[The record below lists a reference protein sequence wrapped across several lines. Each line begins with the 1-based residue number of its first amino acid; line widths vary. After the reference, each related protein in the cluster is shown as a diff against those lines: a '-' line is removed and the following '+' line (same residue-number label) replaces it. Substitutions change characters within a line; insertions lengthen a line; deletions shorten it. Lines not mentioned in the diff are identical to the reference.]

1 MSPFSLSR
9 QTTLQRATPPSD
21 APPPDP
27 AADIVVSIAFASDTP
42 YERWW
47 GIEILDCSPEA
58 VRLDRLND
66 GAALLYNHNWDDL
79 RGHHVPKSVTADG
92 HVVRGDVIISW
103 ACDAGKT
110 IALVTGNHLT
120 KASVG
125 YEVHAV
131 VEQTTSKTG
140 KALSRNLDGCL
151 FGRVLERCQRETPGD
166 LAAFRRALDHAAGS
180 FDRAAD
186 APATY
191 RVIDWEPLEN
201 SLVTVPAD
209 ATVGVGRMADRD
221 TAPPKSPAGDAG
233 PTHSP
238 GEKNVTTEIAAIEA
252 AAAAAATA
260 AALKRIKNIEDLA
273 KQFEHFELGDL
284 PAQAIRNGVSAEDFT
299 KQLMAHVAQR
309 GNPWTPEIG
318 LSKKETKRY
327 SIVKAIRAMLSSDWS
342 QAGLEREAS
351 VAFAD
356 KAQQAGI
363 QRQAENS
370 FFLPLEI
377 QRRDMTVGTATA
389 GGNLVATELRP
400 QDFIELLRNATLLKA
415 LGARTLG
422 GLIGNVDI
430 PKQTGAGTG
439 YWLSTE
445 ATAITESNQTIGLLQ
460 LRPKVLGAYT
470 ETSRLLLQQSTP
482 DADTMIMEDLAK
494 VLGIALDAAGINT
507 GGSGAPVG
515 ILGTGSIGAFTGTSL
530 GLAALLNAQTDL
542 ASANALN
549 AKCAYLTTPTVASL
563 LAQRQRFAST
573 DTPLWVGNIL
583 EGTVLGFKAA
593 SSNQVPA
600 DTAIFGDF
608 SQLIFAEWGV
618 LEIATNPYANFPAG
632 ITGIRAFLTADVGVR
647 IPGAFSSANTI
658 T

>member
-1 MSPFSLSR
+1 MNPFSLSR
-9 QTTLQRATPPSD
+9 QTTLQRAAPSAD
-21 APPPDP
+21 APPPEP
-27 AADIVVSIAFASDTP
+27 GADITVSIAFASDLP

-66 GAALLYNHNWDDL
+66 GAAILFNHNWDDL
-79 RGHHVPKSVTADG
+79 RGHHVPRSVVADG
-92 HVVRGDVIISW
+92 HVVRGDAIISW
-103 ACDAGKT
+103 TCDEGKT
-110 IALVTGNHLT
+110 IALITKNHLT

-131 VEQTTSKTG
+131 IEQTTG
-140 KALSRNLDGCL
+140 KNGEPISRNLDGRL
-151 FGRVLERCQRETPGD
+151 FGRVLERCQREGPGD
-166 LAAFRRALDHAAGS
+166 LAAFRRALDHAAGPLE
-180 FDRAAD
+180 RAAD

-209 ATVGVGRMADRD
+209 ASVGVGRMADRD
-221 TAPPKSPAGDAG
+221 TADPKSHAGAAG
-233 PTHSP
+233 SHPSP
-238 GEKNVTTEIAAIEA
+238 GEKNVTPEEIAAIESA
-252 AAAAAATA
+252 ANT

-273 KQFEHFELGDL
+273 KQFEHFDLGDM

-299 KQLMAHVAQR
+299 KQLMAHIAQR
-309 GNPWTPEIG
+309 GKVWSPEIG
-318 LSKKETKRY
+318 LSQRETSRY
-327 SIVKAIRAMLSSDWS
+327 SIVKAIRALLSNDWTG
-342 QAGLEREAS
+342 AGLEREAS
-351 VAFAD
+351 IAFAE
-356 KAQQAGI
+356 KAQQAGV
-363 QRQAENS
+363 QRQAEKS
-370 FFLPLEI
+370 FFLPLEV
-377 QRRDMTVGTATA
+377 QRRDLTVGTASA
-389 GGNLVATELRP
+389 GGNLVATDLRP
-400 QDFIELLRNATLLKA
+400 QDFIELLRAATVLKS

-422 GLIGNVDI
+422 GLVGNADI
-430 PKQTGAGTG
+430 TKQTGAATG

-445 ATAITESNQTIGLLQ
+445 TTAITESQQTFGLLQ

-470 ETSRLLLQQSTP
+470 ELSRLLLQQSTP
-482 DADTMIMEDLAK
+482 DADMLVMEDLAK
-494 VLGIALDAAGINT
+494 VLGLALDAAGINT

-530 GLAALLNAQTDL
+530 GLAALMDAQTDL
-542 ASANALN
+542 ATANALTPQ
-549 AKCAYLTTPTVASL
+549 CAFLTTPTVASL

-583 EGTVLGFKAA
+583 EGSVLGFRAT
-593 SSNQVPA
+593 SSNYVPA
-600 DTAIFGDF
+600 ATAIFGDF

-618 LEIATNPYANFPAG
+618 LEIAANPYANFAAG

-647 IPGAFSSANTI
+647 VPGAFTAASTI

>member
-9 QTTLQRATPPSD
+9 QTTLQRAAPSAD
-21 APPPDP
+21 APPPEP
-27 AADIVVSIAFASDTP
+27 GADLVISIAFASDLP

-66 GAALLYNHNWDDL
+66 GAAILFNHNWNDL
-79 RGHHVPKSVTADG
+79 RGHHVPRSVVADG
-92 HVVRGDVIISW
+92 HVVRGDAIISW
-103 ACDAGKT
+103 TCDDGRT
-110 IALVTGNHLT
+110 IALITKNHLT

-131 VEQTTSKTG
+131 IEQTTG
-140 KALSRNLDGCL
+140 KNGEQISRNLDGRL
-151 FGRVLERCQRETPGD
+151 FGRVLERCQRESPGD
-166 LAAFRRALDHAAGS
+166 LAAFRRALDHAAGPLE
-180 FDRAAD
+180 RAAD

-209 ATVGVGRMADRD
+209 ASVGVGRMADRD
-221 TAPPKSPAGDAG
+221 TADPPSHAGAAG
-233 PTHSP
+233 SHPSP
-238 GEKNVTTEIAAIEA
+238 GEKHVTPEEIAAIESA
-252 AAAAAATA
+252 ANN

-273 KQFEHFELGDL
+273 KQFEHFELGDM

-299 KQLMAHVAQR
+299 KQLMAHIAQR
-309 GNPWTPEIG
+309 GKVWSPEIG
-318 LSKKETKRY
+318 LSQRETSRY
-327 SIVKAIRAMLSSDWS
+327 SIVKAIRALLSNDWTG
-342 QAGLEREAS
+342 AGLEREAS
-351 VAFAD
+351 VAFAE

-363 QRQAENS
+363 QRQAEKS
-370 FFLPLEI
+370 FFLPLEV
-377 QRRDMTVGTATA
+377 QRRDLTVGTASA
-389 GGNLVATELRP
+389 GGNLVATDLRP
-400 QDFIELLRNATLLKA
+400 QDFIELLRAATVLKS

-422 GLIGNVDI
+422 GLVGNADI
-430 PKQTGAGTG
+430 TKQTGAATG

-445 ATAITESNQTIGLLQ
+445 ATAITESQQTIGLLQ

-470 ETSRLLLQQSTP
+470 ELSRLLLQQSTP
-482 DADTMIMEDLAK
+482 DADMLVMEDLAK
-494 VLGIALDAAGINT
+494 VLGLALDAAGINT
-507 GGSGAPVG
+507 GGAGAPVG

-530 GLAALLNAQTDL
+530 GLAALMDAQTDL
-542 ASANALN
+542 ATANALN
-549 AKCAYLTTPTVASL
+549 PQCAFLTTPTVASL

-583 EGTVLGFKAA
+583 EGTVLGFRAT

-600 DTAIFGDF
+600 ATAIFGDF

-618 LEIATNPYANFPAG
+618 LEIAANPYANFAAG

-647 IPGAFSSANTI
+647 VPGAFTAASTI